1 METVS
6 RLYDKVVLELDKHIN
21 YPKWEYG
28 IYPSA
33 ESVTAAVEKG
43 VQYMCVSENSVV
55 GAFILNDDPQGDY
68 SAGCWK
74 SDLNDGEYLVIHTL
88 ATDPEL
94 CGHGIASYMVKYCI
108 DLAKDKGYKAIRL
121 DVVPDNVPA
130 RRLYEKLGF
139 VSAGERDLKRDIEDI
154 PFFAL
159 YELEIG

>member
-43 VQYMCVSENSVV
+43 VQYMCVSEDSVV

-74 SDLNDGEYLVIHTL
+74 SDLKDGEYLVIHTL

-94 CGHGIASYMVKYCI
+94 IGQGIASYMVKYCI

-121 DVVPDNVPA
+121 DVVPDNAPA